1 MFIVVL
7 MIISD
12 QKIVFAIRLYFIL
25 FFGQLCSSDEQ
36 QIWCDIG
43 ESEADKD
50 RMLSDLE
57 RECLEVYRRKV
68 NEAANTKARL
78 HQSVATKEAELATL
92 MAALGE
98 LNIQQTV
105 PKKNQI

>member
-1 MFIVVL
+1 MF
-7 MIISD
+7 
-12 QKIVFAIRLYFIL
+12 FRA
-25 FFGQLCSSDEQ
+25 Q
-36 QIWCDIG
+36 QIWSEIG

-50 RMLSDLE
+50 RMLLDLE

-68 NEAANTKARL
+68 DEAANTKARL

-98 LNIQQTV
+98 LNINSTV
-105 PKKNQI
+105 RKS